1 MINILI
7 VYVNIFNKL
16 TAESFAARLKQA
28 NLVSKTD
35 FDNKLTSY
43 NKRITSNIT
52 KYLEAQKKLDSL
64 TTNDYIFF
72 LGRMCFTSNDE
83 IKTPLFINQHLIC

>member
-7 VYVNIFNKL
+7 GYVNIFNKL

-35 FDNKLTSY
+35 FDNKLTS
-43 NKRITSNIT
+43 SNIT

-83 IKTPLFINQHLIC
+83 LKTPLFINQHLIC

>member
-1 MINILI
+1 MINTLI
-7 VYVNIFNKL
+7 SYVNKFNKL
-16 TAESFAARLKQA
+16 TTESFAARLKQA

-35 FDNKLTSY
+35 FDNKLTS
-43 NKRITSNIT
+43 SNIT

-83 IKTPLFINQHLIC
+83 LKTPLFINQHLIC